1 MECRDSLAR
10 AIDSRHFLLVTST
23 QTAKARMKM
32 SNQVIEP
39 TPPVPDPKVTPP
51 ETIGGKTFTQE
62 EVDHIISERLAR
74 EKKKGEDDNRK
85 IKEKVDAEALAKNQE
100 WQKLAETREKE
111 LAEATTKLKGLEI
124 EKRKQAIASKVGL
137 PEAFAQRLQGETD
150 EELEKDAK
158 LLLEALPKA
167 PKIPALGATNP
178 GTGASQGETYEQ
190 QWARIHGQSV
200 NPWDPNVHRQQG
212 GGIFFATPEEGGKD

>member
-1 MECRDSLAR
+1 
-10 AIDSRHFLLVTST
+10 
-23 QTAKARMKM
+23 MKM

-167 PKIPALGATNP
+167 PKMPAMSATNP
-178 GTGASQGETYEQ
+178 GAGASQGETVAQ
-190 QWARIHGQSV
+190 QRARIYGQSV
-200 NPWDPNVHRQQG
+200 NPLDPNYAKAQG
-212 GGIFFATPEEGGKD
+212 GGVFWPNKKD